1 MKYSLLLCMA
11 LLSYCLTA
19 QNLVITNATIVDVH
33 TGKLIEKQNLLIEN
47 GIITTMSRKT
57 VKNKNEYQVIDAS
70 GKYLM
75 PGMIDTH
82 IHFFQT
88 GSLYTRPDAM
98 DMTDV
103 VAYEDE
109 LAFAEELVN
118 DSFKRYLR
126 LGITTVMD
134 VGGPFSNFKVR
145 DAMATANMSPN
156 VYVTGPLFSPYQ
168 PEALA
173 KIDDVPIEKITSIDD
188 ATALFNKM
196 LPYKPDFI
204 KIWYIASPAI
214 PAEKTYPIVQHIAQL
229 AHDNNLK
236 LAVHATQLNTATL
249 AIKAGADIL
258 VHSVDDKEVTE
269 EFAQLLK
276 NNNVTYI
283 PTLIVSKNYF
293 TTFAGTPS
301 NHPQDLN
308 FANPTTYRS
317 LTDVQRY
324 TKETMPAVLQR
335 FQGNTEAF
343 LAYYDTNTALMEKN
357 LKFLQDRGVNI
368 ATGTDAGNIG
378 TMHASSYIQE
388 VEAMERGGLT
398 NAQLLKAAT
407 INAAQGFG
415 LDATLGSITEGK
427 IADIIVLEKNPIT
440 DIQHLNT
447 IESVIKDG
455 TILYA
460 SDIIKETPE
469 QIVQRQVNAY
479 NARDIDAFVDTYA
492 DNIEIFD
499 FPNKPGMKGKE
510 ALRSQ
515 FSTMFDRVPNLYCE
529 IKNRIVLGNKVVDR
543 EHVRFGDQYSDVI
556 AIYEIQDGKIA
567 KVTFLSGK
575 E

>member
-1 MKYSLLLCMA
+1 MA
-11 LLSYCLTA
+11 LLSYSLFA
-19 QNLVITNATIVDVH
+19 QNLVINNATIVDVH
-33 TGKLIEKQNLLIEN
+33 TGELVEKQNLLVEN
-47 GIITTMSRKT
+47 GVITTMSRKT
-57 VKNKNEYQVIDAS
+57 VKNKNNYPVIDVT
-70 GKYLM
+70 GKYLI

-103 VAYEDE
+103 VPYEEE
-109 LAFAEELVN
+109 LAFAEELVT

-145 DAMATANMSPN
+145 DDIATANTSPN

-173 KIDDVPIEKITSIDD
+173 KTDDVPIEKITSIAD

-204 KIWYIASPAI
+204 KIWYIASPTI

-283 PTLIVSKNYF
+283 PTLIVSKNYY
-293 TTFAGTPS
+293 TTFTGMPS
-301 NHPQDLN
+301 NHAQDLN
-308 FANPTTYRS
+308 FANPKTYRS

-324 TKETMPAVLQR
+324 TKETRPARLLR

-343 LAYYDTNTALMEKN
+343 LAYYDANTALMEKN
-357 LKFLQDRGVNI
+357 LKFLQERGINI
-368 ATGTDAGNIG
+368 AAGTDAGNIG

-388 VEAMERGGLT
+388 IEAMEKGGLT
-398 NAQLLKAAT
+398 NAQLLQAAT
-407 INAAQGFG
+407 INAAKGFG
-415 LDATLGSITEGK
+415 VDDKIGSITEGK
-427 IADIIVLEKNPIT
+427 IADIVVLDKNPLV
-440 DIQHLNT
+440 DIQNLNT
-447 IESVIKDG
+447 IQSVIKG
-455 TILYA
+455 GELLQA
-460 SDIIKETPE
+460 SEIIKETPE

-479 NARDIDAFVDTYA
+479 NARDIDAFINAYA
-492 DNIEIFD
+492 DDVEVFN
-499 FPNKPGMKGKE
+499 FPDILIMKGKE
-510 ALRSQ
+510 AIRSH
-515 FSTMFDRVPNLYCE
+515 FSTVLESTPNLYCE
-529 IKNRIVLGNKVVDR
+529 IKRRIVLGNKIVDR
-543 EHVRFGDQYSDVI
+543 EKVRYGDQFSDVI
-556 AIYEIQDGKIA
+556 AIYEIHDSKIT
-567 KVTFLSGK
+567 KVTFLRDK

>member
-1 MKYSLLLCMA
+1 MKYSFLACIA
-11 LLSYCLTA
+11 LLSYSLCA
-19 QNLVITNATIVDVH
+19 QNLIINNASIVDVH
-33 TGKLIEKQNLLIEN
+33 TEKIIENQHLLIEQ
-47 GIITTMSRKT
+47 GVITK
-57 VKNKNEYQVIDAS
+57 VGKKAIKNKNNYQVIDAK
-70 GKYLM
+70 GKYLI

-88 GSLYTRPDAM
+88 GSLYTRPDAI
-98 DMTDV
+98 DMTSV
-103 VAYEDE
+103 IPYEEE

-145 DAMATANMSPN
+145 DAIATENTSPN

-173 KIDDVPIEKITSIDD
+173 KTDDVPIVKITSIED

-204 KIWYIASPAI
+204 KIWYIASPTL
-214 PAEKTYPIVQHIAQL
+214 PAEKTYPVVQHIAQL
-229 AHDNNLK
+229 AHDHNLK

-249 AIKAGADIL
+249 AVKAGADIL
-258 VHSVDDKEVTE
+258 VHSVDDKEVSE
-269 EFAQLLK
+269 EFAQLLIK
-276 NNNVTYI
+276 NNVTYI

-293 TTFAGTPS
+293 TTFIGMPS
-301 NHPQDLN
+301 NHAQDLN
-308 FANPTTYRS
+308 FANPKTYRS

-324 TKETMPAVLQR
+324 TEETLPNALKR
-335 FQGNTEAF
+335 FQGNRDGF
-343 LAYYDTNTALMEKN
+343 LQYYDTNTALMGKN
-357 LKFLQDRGVNI
+357 LKFLQEQGVNI

-388 VEAMERGGLT
+388 MEAMEKGGLT
-398 NAQLLKAAT
+398 NMQLLQAAT
-407 INAAQGFG
+407 INAAKGFG
-415 LDATLGSITEGK
+415 LEDKLGSIAEGK
-427 IADIIVLEKNPIT
+427 IADIVVLKENPIT

-455 TILYA
+455 AILEA
-460 SDIIKETPE
+460 SNIIKETPE

-479 NARDIDAFVDTYA
+479 NARDIDAFIDTYA
-492 DNIEIFD
+492 DNIEIFS
-499 FPNKPGMKGKE
+499 FPNKPGTKGKE
-510 ALRSQ
+510 KLKSQ
-515 FSTMFDRVPNLYCE
+515 FATMFERVPNLYCE
-529 IKNRIVLGNKVVDR
+529 IKKRIVIGNKVVDR
-543 EHVRFGDQYSDVI
+543 EHVRFGNQYSDVV
-556 AIYEIQDGKIA
+556 AIYEIVDGKIS
-567 KVTFLSGK
+567 KVTFLD

>member
-1 MKYSLLLCMA
+1 MKYSFLVCMA
-11 LLSYCLTA
+11 LLSYSLYA
-19 QNLVITNATIVDVH
+19 QNLMINNATIIDVH
-33 TGKLIEKQNLLIEN
+33 TGELVEKQQLLIEN
-47 GIITTMSRKT
+47 GVITKISKKAL
-57 VKNKNEYQVIDAS
+57 KNKNKYQVIDVN

-88 GSLYTRPDAM
+88 GSLYTRPDAI
-98 DMTDV
+98 DLTSV
-103 VAYEDE
+103 VSYEEE

-145 DAMATANMSPN
+145 DTIAAENTSPN

-173 KIDDVPIEKITSIDD
+173 KTADVPIAKITSIED

-204 KIWYIASPAI
+204 KIWYIASPEI
-214 PAEKTYPIVQHIAQL
+214 PAEKTYPIVKHIAQL
-229 AHDNNLK
+229 AHDNSLK
-236 LAVHATQLNTATL
+236 LAVHATQLNTAIL
-249 AIKAGADIL
+249 AVKAGADIL

-276 NNNVTYI
+276 ENNVTYV

-293 TTFAGTPS
+293 TSFTGTPS
-301 NHPQDLN
+301 NHAQDLN
-308 FANPTTYRS
+308 FANPKTYRS

-324 TKETMPAVLQR
+324 TKETMPAVLKR
-335 FQGNTEAF
+335 FQGNTDGF
-343 LAYYDTNTALMEKN
+343 LKYYDANTVLMNKN
-357 LKFLQDRGVNI
+357 LKFLQEQGVNI

-378 TMHASSYIQE
+378 TMHASSYLQE
-388 VEAMERGGLT
+388 IEAMEKGGLT
-398 NAQLLKAAT
+398 SLQLLKAAT
-407 INAAQGFG
+407 INAARGFG
-415 LDATLGSITEGK
+415 LENILGSIKEGK
-427 IADIIVLEKNPIT
+427 VADIIILDENPIT
-440 DIQHLNT
+440 DIQNLTT

-455 TILYA
+455 AILKV

-479 NARDIDAFVDTYA
+479 NARDIDAFIATYA
-492 DNIEIFD
+492 DDVEFFN
-499 FPNKPGMKGKE
+499 FPNEPGSKGKE
-510 ALRSQ
+510 ALRNQ
-515 FSTMFDRVPNLYCE
+515 FNAMFKRVPNLYCE
-529 IKNRIVLGNKVVDR
+529 IKKRIVIGNKVIDR
-543 EHVRFGDQYSDVI
+543 EHVRFGDQYSDVV
-556 AIYEIQDGKIA
+556 AIYEIENGKIS
-567 KVTFLSGK
+567 KVTFL

>member
-1 MKYSLLLCMA
+1 MKYCLLIYMV
-11 LLSYCLTA
+11 LLSYSLCA
-19 QNLVITNATIVDVH
+19 QDLIIKNATIVDVH
-33 TGKLIEKQNLLIEN
+33 KGELVEKQHLLIKN
-47 GIITTMSRKT
+47 GIITKISKKAI
-57 VKNKNEYQVIDAS
+57 KNKNAYQVIDAE

-88 GSLYTRPDAM
+88 GSLYTRPDAI
-98 DMTDV
+98 DMTAV
-103 VAYEDE
+103 VPYEEE
-109 LAFAEELVN
+109 LAFAEKLVT
-118 DSFKRYLR
+118 DSFNRYLR

-134 VGGPFSNFKVR
+134 VGGPFTNFKVR
-145 DAMATANMSPN
+145 DGIAEAHLSPN

-173 KIDDVPIEKITSIDD
+173 KIEDVPIEKITSIED
-188 ATALFNKM
+188 ATVLFNKM

-214 PAEKTYPIVQHIAQL
+214 PAEETFPIVKHIAQL

-249 AIKAGADIL
+249 AVKAGADIL

-269 EFAQLLK
+269 EFAQLLT

-293 TTFAGTPS
+293 TTFIGMPR
-301 NHPQDLN
+301 NHAQDLN
-308 FANPTTYRS
+308 FANPKTYRS

-324 TKETMPAVLQR
+324 TKETIPAGLKR
-335 FQGNTEAF
+335 FQGNIDGF
-343 LAYYDTNTALMEKN
+343 LKYYDANTTLMRKN

-388 VEAMERGGLT
+388 IEAMEKGGLT
-398 NAQLLKAAT
+398 NMQLLQAAT
-407 INAAQGFG
+407 INAAKGFG
-415 LDATLGSITEGK
+415 LDDRLGSLTEGK
-427 IADIIVLEKNPIT
+427 IADIVVLEENPIT
-440 DIQHLNT
+440 TIQNLNT
-447 IESVIKDG
+447 IESIIKDG
-455 TILYA
+455 TVLKT

-479 NARDIDAFVDTYA
+479 NARDIDTFLEVYA
-492 DNIEIFD
+492 DDIEIFN
-499 FPNKPGMKGKE
+499 FPNEPGSKGKE
-510 ALRSQ
+510 MLRGR
-515 FSTMFDRVPNLYCE
+515 FSKMFERVPNLYCE
-529 IKNRIVLGNKVVDR
+529 IKKRIVIGNKVIDR
-543 EHVRFGDQYSDVI
+543 EHIRFGDQYSDVV
-556 AIYEIQDGKIA
+556 AIYEIEDGRIA
-567 KVTFLSGK
+567 KVTFLR